1 MTPTYINPTK
11 LSPHMLSYALGQNNI
26 FPNIVGTSRKQVLDM
41 LRQRRAYI
49 RNLLRTSPEEAYR
62 LPDFNELMADEIWQ
76 YAKHTLRPVLFLD
89 WDNLIR
95 QAPKLRD
102 IFRHESAQLF
112 REYQD
117 AAEMNRP
124 FIKHR
129 YLSITGKR
137 RAFAKAVRDPHILGE
152 IEIVCF
158 GKTEYG
164 LP

>member
-1 MTPTYINPTK
+1 MTPTFINPTK
-11 LSPHMLSYALGQNNI
+11 LSPEMLAYALGQSNV
-26 FPNIVGTSRKQVLDM
+26 FPNIVGTPRKQVLDM

-49 RNLLRTSPEEAYR
+49 RNLLGKSPAVAYR

-76 YAKHTLRPVLFLD
+76 YAKHQLRPVLFHD
-89 WDNLIR
+89 WDSLIR
-95 QAPKLRD
+95 QTPKFRD
-102 IFRHESAQLF
+102 VFTHESAQLF

-137 RAFAKAVRDPHILGE
+137 RAFAKAVHDPHILGE
-152 IEIVCF
+152 IEVACL
-158 GKTEYG
+158 GKTKYG